1 MASVW
6 APGSPFSLSS
16 PDSPTHL
23 ETANH
28 DQLIPSQKLDTAW
41 RTADNLTTNLP
52 TTNLTTT
59 TILTTADDSSSYI
72 SVTLLLVGKDV

>member
-41 RTADNLTTNLP
+41 RTADNLTTNL
-52 TTNLTTT
+52 TTT
-59 TILTTADDSSSYI
+59 TILNTADDSNSYI
-72 SVTLLLVGKDV
+72 SVTLLLIGRLC

>member
-28 DQLIPSQKLDTAW
+28 DQLIPSQKLDTTW
-41 RTADNLTTNLP
+41 RTANNL

-59 TILTTADDSSSYI
+59 TLTTADDSNSYI
-72 SVTLLLVGKDV
+72 SVTLLLIGRLC

>member
-41 RTADNLTTNLP
+41 RTADNLTTNL
-52 TTNLTTT
+52 TTT
-59 TILTTADDSSSYI
+59 TTLTTADDSNSYI
-72 SVTLLLVGKDV
+72 SVTLLLIGRLC